1 MSMIFLPFYKSYYG
15 VLLKGFEFCLISSVN
30 LLYYSTLRRPV
41 LYFYLCAF
49 IGKL

>member
-1 MSMIFLPFYKSYYG
+1 MTFLPFYKYYG

-41 LYFYLCAF
+41 LYFYLRTF